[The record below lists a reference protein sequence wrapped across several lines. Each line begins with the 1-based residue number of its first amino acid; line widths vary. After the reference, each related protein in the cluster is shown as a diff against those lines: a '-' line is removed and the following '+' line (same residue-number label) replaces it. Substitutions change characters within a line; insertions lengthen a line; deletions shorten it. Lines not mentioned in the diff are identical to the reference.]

1 MSKLT
6 LCFVLLVAAAHAAP
20 VHLRTDALNTPIGL
34 DTPQPTF
41 SWMSDATIPNW
52 IQSAYEILVDTDER
66 NLRVGKASSWDSGRV
81 ASSESV
87 DILYAGAP
95 LKAQQRYAWKVI
107 TWGRK
112 GEKSVSVPT
121 WFETGL
127 LSASDWQAQWIT
139 RKDPLA
145 EENSARFAGSGS
157 KGRTLFTLRPP
168 LPLTSAMSFNLMAR
182 LQRGACMCLLAER
195 SLRASM
201 AR

>member
-95 LKAQQRYAWKVI
+95 LKPLRRYAWKVI
-107 TWGRK
+107 TWDREGK
-112 GEKSVSVPT
+112 MTASAPT

-127 LSASDWQAQWIT
+127 RAHPTGRRNGSHARIRL
-139 RKDPLA
+139 RRR
-145 EENSARFAGSGS
+145 NSAQFAGSGC
-157 KGRTLFTLRPP
+157 KGRTHFMLHPP
-168 LPLTSAMSFNLMAR
+168 RLLTSALNSNLKER
-182 LQRGACMCLLAER
+182 PLRGVCTCWPAER